1 MRDET
6 QNYIVVFMSSLSKY
20 NEQFNACHVY
30 DNTGVPEEEKKC
42 QNSQECKRC
51 RLPAY
56 TEEPNTVHG
65 CKHVIIPVGDQC
77 TATILHISMYRR
89 CSCNFIGSR
98 EHCTVQIQTIFVSI
112 SVMSVT
118 TSKIQMNDWTIHCL
132 CSQKSSFV
140 VDLQQASKDSCYW
153 ISCSIQKSLNARI
166 CKNID
171 KCEHTLDRNKYIAN
185 AKTSTNVTTL

>member
-1 MRDET
+1 MRAM
-6 QNYIVVFMSSLSKY
+6 QFM
-20 NEQFNACHVY
+20 A
-30 DNTGVPEEEKKC
+30 
-42 QNSQECKRC
+42 
-51 RLPAY
+51 
-56 TEEPNTVHG
+56 EEPNTVHG

-132 CSQKSSFV
+132 CN
-140 VDLQQASKDSCYW
+140 
-153 ISCSIQKSLNARI
+153 QKSLVST
-166 CKNID
+166 NIKLLKLVD
-171 KCEHTLDRNKYIAN
+171 TGSHAAFSNPWMQES
-185 AKTSTNVTTL
+185 AKTLTNVIIF